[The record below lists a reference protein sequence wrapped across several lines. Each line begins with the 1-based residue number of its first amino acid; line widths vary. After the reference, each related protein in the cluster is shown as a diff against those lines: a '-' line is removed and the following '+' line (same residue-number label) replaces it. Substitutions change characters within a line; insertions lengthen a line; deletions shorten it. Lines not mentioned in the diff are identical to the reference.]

1 MCSCT
6 HATAQVIT
14 MLYTHARQV
23 LKWNNHVSDSMTM
36 SLVCCSVESGVRS
49 SFVCTLCGRG
59 GPRQLAR
66 MLHVRRTHQRSS
78 RTSPQP
84 NDSRALQPMGSAR
97 AQGAPL
103 GALSYIRP
111 PPRPRV
117 PREARAERLHAGAAS
132 PPYAPSRSSMR
143 GKGREV
149 TRGGRFSA
157 LRPLTLEY
165 PLDSLLDPVDHDS
178 RTVGFVTLLVDTRA
192 HEDAI
197 PRGTRVAMED
207 VATPGALDV

>member
-66 MLHVRRTHQRSS
+66 MLHVRRT
-78 RTSPQP
+78 PI
-84 NDSRALQPMGSAR
+84 SAR
-97 AQGAPL
+97 RARRPNPTTAVPFSRWAVHGHRAHPSALFRISGRLPGRAFPARQGPRGYTQGPL
-103 GALSYIRP
+103 LRP
-111 PPRPRV
+111 TPPHARV
-117 PREARAERLHAGAAS
+117 CEARAERLHAGAAS
-132 PPYAPSRSSMR
+132 PPYAPSRSSIHS
-143 GKGREV
+143 
-149 TRGGRFSA
+149 TACLIPSTTTA
-157 LRPLTLEY
+157 APLVSSPCL
-165 PLDSLLDPVDHDS
+165 
-178 RTVGFVTLLVDTRA
+178 
-192 HEDAI
+192 
-197 PRGTRVAMED
+197 
-207 VATPGALDV
+207 